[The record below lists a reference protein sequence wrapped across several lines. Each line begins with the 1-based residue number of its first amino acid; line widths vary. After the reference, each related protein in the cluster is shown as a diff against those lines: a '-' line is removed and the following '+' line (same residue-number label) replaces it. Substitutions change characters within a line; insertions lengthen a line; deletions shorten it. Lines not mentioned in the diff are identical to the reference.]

1 MQICQAVLGPTVS
14 LSADLWGR
22 KPFMMVGL
30 ALGAIGAIV
39 TATSHHAYVAL
50 LGECTYRGHTDSGC
64 PALHGLEKDPANFRN
79 LLDSLPGA
87 VITGFGFASQGLYV
101 ATASET
107 FPRNKRPMMQAI
119 FNISSSLGGVMGLVA
134 GGLYIKHNVLGAG
147 WRMIYATLAIVCKHW
162 QPLGLQAQGA
172 HTLSFQTD
180 LPASSSL
187 SSTDRLKS
195 DRTSLPCSATTD
207 TRSWPS
213 TPSALSSR
221 CARSFRSTTVSSAP

>member
-1 MQICQAVLGPTVS
+1 
-14 LSADLWGR
+14 LS
-22 KPFMMVGL
+22 
-30 ALGAIGAIV
+30 
-39 TATSHHAYVAL
+39 
-50 LGECTYRGHTDSGC
+50 
-64 PALHGLEKDPANFRN
+64 EKDPANFR
-79 LLDSLPGA
+79 LTPFPGA

-147 WRMIYATLAIVCKHW
+147 WRMIYATLAIVCKH
-162 QPLGLQAQGA
+162 
-172 HTLSFQTD
+172 TVNLSASERRELTPYRCQTD

-187 SSTDRLKS
+187 FSTDRLRS
-195 DRTSLPCSATTD
+195 DLTSLPFSATTD

-213 TPSALSSR
+213 IPSASSSCCPR
-221 CARSFRSTTVSSAP
+221 WFRSTTASSAP